1 MPNLHLEKVQSLL
14 EIKKNIIKLKYMGL
28 FNESIKHTVQSV
40 SLTGSITDLYQLY
53 LQNIIITAI
62 MNAKHVAKLEKEKKT

>member
-40 SLTGSITDLYQLY
+40 SLTGPITDL
-53 LQNIIITAI
+53 
-62 MNAKHVAKLEKEKKT
+62 

>member
-62 MNAKHVAKLEKEKKT
+62 MNAKHVAKHM